1 MQSPPLAQELV
12 ATTSVSGKPILVMRG
27 QPSPFMVLDVLRIH
41 GEQLDPVS
49 SKKGMDPW
57 KVRSLLGFSGQS
69 LQLISSF
76 LRPTKRLDTSIF
88 VFAATNLAA
97 NTINMIYDHG
107 QLVDDPHQLHFLK
120 QRINRELAP
129 HLRAGEA
136 PIAIEEKR
144 APLRESDEPRAPLDT
159 AKVFL
164 KRHSVAVGELGLRYL
179 GAIGLAFPARWWKE
193 IPKAGLWAKRDP
205 STYRVYSGLSSV
217 LGKTV
222 ALSAQIPDPYNPKPE
237 TWIDHIRER
246 WSFLAGG
253 LIEVTSF
260 SALAYSCFFKTSHN
274 NYNQGIEVFGRRYP
288 DILGGVGATLFVL
301 GYIVRSWAKFG
312 ERKVDMNELYAH
324 ASDTLAATPPE
335 KLPELLANTSASL
348 SEHFDHSDDLSFS
361 IIYSNLLSDLTRY
374 HAAVIRPARA
384 TKTTEPPPL
393 SPSPSQTGMP
403 DIAAPT
409 HRIQSAGAQRLA
421 TLHPEPLKTLA
432 S

>member
-1 MQSPPLAQELV
+1 M
-12 ATTSVSGKPILVMRG
+12 LVMRG
-27 QPSPFMVLDVLRIH
+27 QQSPFMILDVLRTH
-41 GEQLDPVS
+41 GEHLNPVS
-49 SKKGMDPW
+49 NKKGIDPW
-57 KVRSLLGFSGQS
+57 KVRSLLGFGGQG
-69 LQLISSF
+69 LQLVSSF

-107 QLVDDPHQLHFLK
+107 QQADDPHQLHFLK
-120 QRINRELAP
+120 QRINRELTP
-129 HLRAGEA
+129 HLKAGEA
-136 PIAIEEKR
+136 PISIEEKR
-144 APLRESDEPRAPLDT
+144 AQLREADEPRKPLDT
-159 AKVFL
+159 AKGFL
-164 KRHSVAVGELGLRYL
+164 RRHSVAVGELGLRYM
-179 GAIGLAFPARWWKE
+179 GAVGLAFPARWWKE

-205 STYRVYSGLSSV
+205 SNYRVYSGLSSIF
-217 LGKTV
+217 GKTV

-253 LIEVTSF
+253 MIEVTSF

-288 DILGGVGATLFVL
+288 DILGGIGATLFVL
-301 GYIVRSWAKFG
+301 GYIARSWAKFG

-348 SEHFDHSDDLSFS
+348 SEHFDRSDELPFS

-374 HAAVIRPARA
+374 HAAVIRSSLTKKANEPSVRPVFTPQTAITLNDASPVPRIMA
-384 TKTTEPPPL
+384 THAEL
-393 SPSPSQTGMP
+393 L
-403 DIAAPT
+403 PT
-409 HRIQSAGAQRLA
+409 IHS
-421 TLHPEPLKTLA
+421 EPLKTFA